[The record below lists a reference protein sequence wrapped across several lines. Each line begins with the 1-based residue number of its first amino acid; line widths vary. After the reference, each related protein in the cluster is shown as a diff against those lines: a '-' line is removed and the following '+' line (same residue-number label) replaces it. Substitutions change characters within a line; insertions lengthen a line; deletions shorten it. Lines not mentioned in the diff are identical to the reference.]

1 MADPELLEARCDVA
15 PGQGLDRPCVQR
27 RPIPLQVALDLDVR
41 PGPLPRLGAALELDL
56 DQRAEGVGGL
66 GLGLRAVVMRVFAS
80 FASATMRPGSLARP
94 SLSGSPAAAPRVH
107 FRRFP
112 LT

>member
-66 GLGLRAVVMRVFAS
+66 GLGLRAVVMRVFALLRIGHD
-80 FASATMRPGSLARP
+80 APGLA
-94 SLSGSPAAAPRVH
+94 GAP
-107 FRRFP
+107 
-112 LT
+112 L